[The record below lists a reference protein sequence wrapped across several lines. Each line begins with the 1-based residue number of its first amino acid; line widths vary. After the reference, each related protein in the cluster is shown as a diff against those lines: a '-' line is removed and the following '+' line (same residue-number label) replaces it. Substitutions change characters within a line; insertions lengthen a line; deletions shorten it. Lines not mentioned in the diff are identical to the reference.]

1 MQRNNPILTFV
12 FFVFSTYL
20 AAQGTLSGNVGR
32 IYDAATSSCSYTILP
47 TAIYP
52 VTVQWNNLTSGTSGI
67 ATTGTTGGYSIA
79 SMPQGLVTLSTSAG
93 TQYLGLSTF
102 DLVLIQ
108 RHINQAP
115 PFQCPLTRIG
125 SDVNNDGKITTT
137 DIDIIRSFI
146 LGTRTNLPVPPW
158 RFVPRAYVTQSQY
171 HPDPKFTDDFW
182 NNAYANNNGIE
193 YPFNAVL
200 KHNGKF
206 YTYLDPINTWMNKME
221 AWPFDQNAPC
231 GIPEYG
237 FYGVPSGD
245 ANYSASTFSVPFA
258 PPTKEEIL
266 SFERILMERT
276 STLRSGEG
284 RYEVT
289 ITAVSSVDVYGYQLG
304 VKFDEKS
311 YEYEKVKSGNQELK
325 QDDRNYN
332 TKNEKTIKGELR
344 TSWVSDLSKTSK
356 IPATKEF
363 GTKRSKYV
371 IFTIQ

>member
-1 MQRNNPILTFV
+1 
-12 FFVFSTYL
+12 
-20 AAQGTLSGNVGR
+20 
-32 IYDAATSSCSYTILP
+32 
-47 TAIYP
+47 
-52 VTVQWNNLTSGTSGI
+52 
-67 ATTGTTGGYSIA
+67 
-79 SMPQGLVTLSTSAG
+79 
-93 TQYLGLSTF
+93 
-102 DLVLIQ
+102 
-108 RHINQAP
+108 
-115 PFQCPLTRIG
+115 
-125 SDVNNDGKITTT
+125 
-137 DIDIIRSFI
+137 
-146 LGTRTNLPVPPW
+146 
-158 RFVPRAYVTQSQY
+158 
-171 HPDPKFTDDFW
+171 
-182 NNAYANNNGIE
+182 
-193 YPFNAVL
+193 
-200 KHNGKF
+200 
-206 YTYLDPINTWMNKME
+206 ME

-363 GTKRSKYV
+363 EVFKFNLKVKDGNSKIENSVSLSDLVLKSEFSSLTGV
-371 IFTIQ
+371 IEAKKLALFLKIRPLNPNED